1 MQNLCGSMFVVL
13 GAGGKIGHFID
24 IVGNGYMSRFAS
36 GIMSVQ
42 GRDHCHVK

>member
-24 IVGNGYMSRFAS
+24 MSENWYMSCVPEA
-36 GIMSVQ
+36 V
-42 GRDHCHVK
+42 